1 MKYLIVGLGNVG
13 KEYELTRHN
22 IGFRVLDALAN
33 ASNTI
38 FELDRY
44 AFKTTIKYKGKSL
57 ILIKPSTYMNLS
69 GKAVK
74 YWSNK
79 ENISTQNIFVVVD
92 DIALPF
98 GTIRIRA
105 GGSNGGHNGLSNID
119 EILESNH
126 YPRLRFGIGNNF
138 PKGKQADY
146 VLSPFLP
153 EEEKVLPFYIE
164 TMKNAILS
172 FVSNGIQH
180 CMNEYNRY
188 IFPPEDK

>member
-1 MKYLIVGLGNVG
+1 LKYLIVGLGNVG

-33 ASNTI
+33 ASNAF

-44 AFKTTIKYKGKSL
+44 AFKTTIKYKGKTL

-74 YWSNK
+74 YWSSK
-79 ENISTQNIFVVVD
+79 ENIAIQNIFVVVD

-119 EILESNH
+119 EILESNQ

-138 PKGKQADY
+138 PRGKQADY

-153 EEEKVLPFYIE
+153 KEEKVLSFYIE
-164 TMKNAILS
+164 NMKNAIFS
-172 FVSNGIQH
+172 FVSNGIQQ
-180 CMNEYNRY
+180 CMNEYNKQLS
-188 IFPPEDK
+188 PPENQ